1 MAEFEL
7 GNFLG
12 ASDLDPR
19 KKRKPTGKRV
29 RHSGASDLDPL
40 KGKTS
45 TSKPKRT
52 GASDLDP
59 RKGKTT
65 SKTKRKADNL
75 EALQREASE
84 LLNSM
89 SGIPDEEQ
97 QQLDQYVHMFDKLV
111 EIAKILEEKI
121 VTTASS
127 RDVYPLM
134 QTYNQIR
141 EVIADMRAL
150 RDMGSIGDRVNQEV
164 LYPFVQSA
172 AKDAGE
178 FYQSITRQCKR
189 LLPEEMF
196 VQVDQLLREEFQAY
210 GGKLQASYTAFLDK
224 TATIL

>member
-1 MAEFEL
+1 
-7 GNFLG
+7 
-12 ASDLDPR
+12 
-19 KKRKPTGKRV
+19 
-29 RHSGASDLDPL
+29 
-40 KGKTS
+40 
-45 TSKPKRT
+45 
-52 GASDLDP
+52 
-59 RKGKTT
+59 
-65 SKTKRKADNL
+65 
-75 EALQREASE
+75 
-84 LLNSM
+84 M

-196 VQVDQLLREEFQAY
+196 AQVDQLLREEFRRMVVSSKQAIPHFLIRLPPFCRRLHGYCRSLAPQAY
-210 GGKLQASYTAFLDK
+210 YGAAYPRGQPLRSLSCGNSSA
-224 TATIL
+224 